1 LDVLKIP
8 YQKQKSSD
16 ELTEVEK
23 MPLVFN
29 ELSALLNLHIT
40 PSNSS
45 SAEDHQLA
53 LEWDSVRTGIADTIT
68 EIAS

>member
-1 LDVLKIP
+1 
-8 YQKQKSSD
+8 
-16 ELTEVEK
+16 